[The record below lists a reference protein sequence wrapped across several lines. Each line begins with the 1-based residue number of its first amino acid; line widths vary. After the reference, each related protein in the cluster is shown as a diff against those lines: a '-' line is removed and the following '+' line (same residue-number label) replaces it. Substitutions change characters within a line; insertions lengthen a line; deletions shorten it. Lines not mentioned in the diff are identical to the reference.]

1 MGRLDSLLDDKLREK
16 NRNLVLGYIQKRA
29 TEERA
34 RQKEQSAKMNTAP
47 MDNGAKSSIADS
59 SPSYPSLNSEVMNS
73 AGDESLA
80 EKYRSNMQFGGIHD
94 APVSLPFKL
103 PKMNP
108 VENNGNGYNWSE
120 KQGAIGNAE
129 QSVQKPHVELTEK
142 DYDKLWQDYSKSH
155 PKRIPDNYNGRAD
168 FAPSINPMG
177 EEEYKSL
184 LKGDYEKSGE
194 YQFLNELSK
203 NPIGGRIAPL
213 FGTAWNAIQSSIAG
227 AEGVVNTAHQ
237 LVSKEKL
244 KPESMTQQFKS
255 NAVRAGTLRSL
266 RNNLGFN
273 YDDGVESTGEKV
285 TDFLGGVALD
295 STASAA
301 RALTTGMGSLL
312 LSSGTAANQEYLDDS
327 VNPNITRNQ
336 MLASGVAKGIAESA
350 WEYLPTSRFL
360 ELSKNGLGT
369 TGKEIAKNIFK
380 QSMQEGLE
388 EFGTDLT
395 NDVTDYLIKGKESDV
410 AKDYLARR
418 ANGESDL
425 TAKMHTATDRI
436 GSAGMSFLGGALSG
450 GMSAGMAGV
459 NHTLNNGF
467 NYNDLDGHYKEIAES
482 ADTSTEEGKVIYDV
496 ANRLAEKE
504 ARGEKVTL
512 ADKGYLANAVE
523 NAEIVDYNKLQE
535 TPIDLGAI
543 KNDVNEARAE
553 AQEGTENAQQGGSV
567 PYALFSDTE
576 TGRQAKTDSLI
587 NNAFNNYAN
596 NSEQNSAERYLND
609 KANLKEFTK
618 NYDTEGK
625 KAFVENYDG
634 NIPLTDYIKAST
646 HAYNLGRYSYTLNG
660 EDSLDKTASMALLTK
675 EQRENLFKAG
685 IKDNNDAMK
694 KWKVNYKER
703 ITKREGGLMDS
714 VPHAPMNLKN
724 LLEKLGRKTGI
735 LFRITDSKYQDGD
748 YANGS
753 YEKGKGIITVDL
765 QSDNILGT
773 ISHEMTHW
781 IKEYTSEGDD
791 LGVYGWFK
799 GLALNSILKSRNTD
813 LDSLIETYKQS
824 YGNLSNEE
832 ITDEIVADS
841 TMHFLNDEEFINKLV
856 NGTEEQK
863 SLGMKV
869 VQWLNDIIESFKD
882 LISHNGERLASR
894 ALRED
899 LARYEETRD
908 AWLVAM
914 SKAKENM
921 ARNEAVTENSDSGEL
936 SQVQLQKI
944 INQGKAHEQLLDHI
958 YQTGTH
964 NNQYVYIQETP
975 KILTKILGIDS
986 LPMVM
991 DVEHVVTVQAKN
1003 QTEIEQKLN
1012 LTPQQAQYKTAHK
1025 LTAKEIL
1032 DDIKAIDNPAF
1043 IIRSDDKGKD
1053 CSFVVVTNEYD
1064 SDGKRVIVAVQPSD
1078 NFNYSKI
1085 SIVSNRIKSLYGR
1098 NRFGNYLHNY
1108 ESNIIYVDPSERHM
1122 KYFYK
1127 EENRGAAPTYESLVL
1142 PATSV
1147 ISANL
1152 ARFQMDVNKILQN
1165 VDPKSRN
1172 NSSKAEPHFQT
1183 ELQNF
1188 VNSQSNN
1195 TGNTT
1200 SGTNTLH
1207 QLDISEEYYNSLVE
1221 ENEKVKEE
1229 NRYLTDVLN
1238 AEKRHEPK
1246 ASDVNKIA
1254 KDILEKYGS
1263 SFGKKQL
1270 AEQLTGFYHYLKTAE
1285 HIDAGEVRSVSQ
1297 AIANEVLSNT
1307 TYKDKEEVKEY
1318 QAIKDFFYNRPIYVT
1333 ERELHDLGYDTYS
1346 ELRKNYFRKIDFRK
1360 ATEDHRGNSDQVYQS
1375 FSNAFPH
1382 LVYGRRSYTDEISN
1396 MIDALETVEPK
1407 EYEAYSGEEFEQAV
1421 DRLSDEI
1428 YEAYYSVGEA
1438 SLYSKYKQSYAKVK
1452 ETARA
1457 ELKAEYE
1464 KKYNKTVERLL
1475 ERERKNE
1482 GKDSKSL
1489 EEIKQLKEDYKNSLI
1504 SHEEFIREEAK
1515 ILGARGLEYQARLE
1529 MHRAY
1534 REKQDEQLHRQLYKK
1549 NIIRDSKALMKMA
1562 VQPTDN
1568 LHVPKVLLKDLVPV
1582 LSAVDFSSTRFYE
1595 ENPPKINMSA
1605 EEFGRNLE
1613 TLNKRIAD
1621 AEKNGFIF
1629 TEENGKSVYFDLDPN
1644 LVEDLRTV
1652 REAVKDIG
1660 GNMNRLSTEDLKT
1673 LRDSLQVF
1681 KHAVE
1686 TQNKFVSGQNNE
1698 KISDVSEEIVDDLKK
1713 EKAGIQL
1720 VGILQTAKDGIELGM
1735 LDSYSYF
1742 YNMGKGGE
1750 KVIKMLRA
1758 GRDNKTLAVADIG
1771 YKIATGIQNI
1781 GLTPKDIQN
1790 FTKDKVSFAVTNL
1803 SDMSEQTIEMKKAQ
1817 LMSMYMYTLRDQG
1830 RMHLFGEILD
1840 DETGERHEGDVS
1852 LGGFKLKETK
1862 MHKLSPIMNRDTNT
1876 YKITSK
1882 QLNAVIREHLNSK
1895 EIAYAD
1901 MVGKLLSEDL
1911 ARYGNEASMKV
1922 YGYEKFLE
1930 GNYFPIKVDSDSITM
1945 KNQDLEKAMTTL
1957 KNKGMTKALKKEA
1970 YNPIIIDDITEVMA
1984 KHIDE
1989 MTSYYAYFPVI
2000 QDMQKVYNVTG
2011 ETGNSVHREISRVM
2025 GNGGTQYYMNLIRDL
2040 NGSRTDDS
2048 YYSKLAY
2055 GFSGA
2060 YKGALIGNN
2069 LRVAVQQ
2076 PMSYMRA
2083 MAVIETKYLMEGLT
2097 LPLDQ
2102 AEKEWELCQKYAP
2115 IAKWKAMG
2123 GSYDVNVGVSMRK
2136 MLTGEKTGFD
2146 KFREASFYL
2155 LEKGDEAAWKRLWYA
2170 SEKKVEATT
2179 NLKRGTEEFYKASAD
2194 IFNDIIDKTQV
2205 VDSVLNRTDI
2215 MKDKNVA
2222 LKMASSFMSE
2232 PSKTYNMAYR
2242 LLYDIKKGKATPKE
2256 AASVVASILVSS
2268 AMVSAAASI
2277 ISAMRDRDK
2286 EKKFGERWLTHF
2298 IDDYFQNINPITWVV
2313 FAKDGIQA
2321 IYNAAKGKAYLNNN
2335 LAVKPIMDLMNG
2347 VKELGQIGSK
2357 NRKDNIVNGIYKF
2370 TNVFMPFGVSIH
2382 NALRDMGAVYDTIIY
2397 DSPFASPK
2405 AQYDR
2410 DSLMFNIEHRR
2421 TKKQTVKDENGKE
2434 QEEKVLQ
2441 GYDYIQRFLRSA
2453 FKAYARGDQKTGDY
2467 IIEDMKKHLGDEAV
2481 NKAMQRTLSKN
2492 ETVQEMAKKKLDGE
2506 TIDEE
2511 QEELRSLGY
2520 SDAMIDKALESA
2532 VKKLKPIEN
2541 QDLAEKLFENTED
2554 SKDSLNEF
2562 VEYQKSLGKDENKI
2576 RSSIKTAVTSKYK
2589 SLYQEAIGNPEESDE
2604 ILKKILRITYNGK
2617 QLYTESDLKK
2627 WAK

>member
-47 MDNGAKSSIADS
+47 MDNGAKNSIADS

-80 EKYRSNMQFGGIHD
+80 EKYRSNMQFEGIHD

-129 QSVQKPHVELTEK
+129 QPVQKPHVELTEK

-168 FAPSINPMG
+168 FAPNINPMG

-203 NPIGGRIAPL
+203 NPIGGRIAPV
-213 FGTAWNAIQSSIAG
+213 FGTAWNAMQSSIAG
-227 AEGVVNTAHQ
+227 AEGIVNTAHQ

-273 YDDGVESTGEKV
+273 YDDGVDSTGEKV

-301 RALTTGMGSLL
+301 RAMTTGMGSLL

-336 MLASGVAKGIAESA
+336 MLASGMAKGIAESA

-467 NYNDLDGHYKEIAES
+467 NYKDLDGHYKEIAES
-482 ADTSTEEGKVIYDV
+482 ADTSTEEGKTIYEV

-535 TPIDLGAI
+535 TPIDLDAI
-543 KNDVNEARAE
+543 EKDVNEAKEETPESR
-553 AQEGTENAQQGGSV
+553 ENVRQDGSV

-576 TGRQAKTDSLI
+576 TGKQAKTDALI
-587 NNAFNNYAN
+587 NNAYNNYAN

-609 KANLKEFTK
+609 KASLKEFAK

-799 GLALNSILKSRNTD
+799 GLALNSILKSKNTD

-882 LISHNGERLASR
+882 LISHSGERLASR

-921 ARNEAVTENSDSGEL
+921 ARNEAVVENSDSGEL

-944 INQGKAHEQLLDHI
+944 IEDGKKQDQEQLLTSI
-958 YQTGTH
+958 YQTGKH
-964 NNQYVYIQETP
+964 SDNYVYIKKTP
-975 KILTKILGIDS
+975 RTISKILGIDE
-986 LPMVM
+986 LPMLM
-991 DVEHVVTVQAKN
+991 NIEHVVTIQA
-1003 QTEIEQKLN
+1003 QTLGEIQQKLN
-1012 LTPQQAQYKTAHK
+1012 LTKRQLLDKHPHK
-1025 LTAKEIL
+1025 MKAKEI
-1032 DDIKAIDNPAF
+1032 IEWTAAMSNPAF
-1043 IIRSDDKGKD
+1043 IIRNDDKYHD

-1064 SDGKRVIVAVQPSD
+1064 SKGDRAIVSVRPSHR
-1078 NFNYSKI
+1078 FKYATI
-1085 SIVSNRIKSLYGR
+1085 QVVSNRIKTVFAKM
-1098 NRFGNYLHNY
+1098 NFENYLD
-1108 ESNIIYVDPSERHM
+1108 SNLNNLLYIEPSERN
-1122 KYFYK
+1122 KTYTVTTK
-1127 EENRGAAPTYESLVL
+1127 NNRGATPATRSLVL

-1147 ISANL
+1147 VNNNLALFKRDVNNIIQRSGKKTRNSANL
-1152 ARFQMDVNKILQN
+1152 GKVLSQN
-1165 VDPKSRN
+1165 ITKN
-1172 NSSKAEPHFQT
+1172 ISSVQA
-1183 ELQNF
+1183 
-1188 VNSQSNN
+1188 
-1195 TGNTT
+1195 GNTT

-1207 QLDISEEYYNSLVE
+1207 QLDISEDYYNSLVE

-1238 AEKRHEPK
+1238 ADKRHEPK

-1318 QAIKDFFYNRPIYVT
+1318 QEIKDFFYNRPIYVT
-1333 ERELHDLGYDTYS
+1333 ERELHDLGYDTYG

-1360 ATEDHRGNSDQVYQS
+1360 ATEEHRGNSDQVYQS

-1407 EYEAYSGEEFEQAV
+1407 DYEAYSGEEFGQAV

-1475 ERERKNE
+1475 ERERKNA

-1644 LVEDLRTV
+1644 LVEDLKTV

-1720 VGILQTAKDGIELGM
+1720 VGILQTAKDVIDLCM

-1758 GRDNKTLAVADIG
+1758 GRDNKTLAVSDIG
-1771 YKIATGIQNI
+1771 NKIATGIQNI

-1803 SDMSEQTIEMKKAQ
+1803 SNMSEQTIEMKKAQ

-1862 MHKLSPIMNRDTNT
+1862 MHKLLPIMNRDTNT

-2000 QDMQKVYNVTG
+2000 QDMQKVYNVAG
-2011 ETGNSVHREISRVM
+2011 ETGDSVHREISRVM
-2025 GNGGTQYYMNLIRDL
+2025 GDGGTRYYMNLIRDL

-2055 GFSGA
+2055 GFSGK

-2083 MAVIETKYLMEGLT
+2083 MAAIETKYLMEGLT

-2136 MLTGEKTGFD
+2136 MLTGEKNTFD
-2146 KFREASFYL
+2146 KIGEASFYL
-2155 LEKGDEAAWKRLWYA
+2155 LEKGDEAAWKRFWYA

-2268 AMVSAAASI
+2268 AMVSATASI

-2298 IDDYFQNINPITWVV
+2298 IDDYLQNINPITWVV
-2313 FAKDGIQA
+2313 FAKDGIQL
-2321 IYNAAKGKAYLNNN
+2321 ISNAAKGKMYLNNN
-2335 LAVKPIMDLMNG
+2335 LAVKPIIDLMNG

-2357 NRKDNIVNGIYKF
+2357 NRKDNVANIIYKA
-2370 TNVFMPFGVSIH
+2370 TNAAMPFGVSLH

-2441 GYDYIQRFLRSA
+2441 GYDKIQRFLRSA

-2506 TIDEE
+2506 AIDEE

-2554 SKDSLNEF
+2554 SEDSLKEF
-2562 VEYQKSLGKDENKI
+2562 VEYQKSLGKDDNKI

-2589 SLYQEAIGNPEESDE
+2589 SLYQESIGNPEESDE

>member
-16 NRNLVLGYIQKRA
+16 NRNLVLGYIQKRDN
-29 TEERA
+29 EERA
-34 RQKEQSAKMNTAP
+34 RQRAQSAKMNTAP
-47 MDNGAKSSIADS
+47 IDSGVNNSTVDVPSSHS
-59 SPSYPSLNSEVMNS
+59 SMNTGRMNS

-80 EKYRSNMQFGGIHD
+80 EKYKSNMQFGGIHD

-120 KQGAIGNAE
+120 KQGTIGNAE

-142 DYDKLWQDYSKSH
+142 DYEKLWQDYSKSR

-168 FAPSINPMG
+168 FAPNINPMG

-213 FGTAWNAIQSSIAG
+213 FGTAWNAMQSSIAG
-227 AEGVVNTAHQ
+227 AEGIVNTAHQ

-301 RALTTGMGSLL
+301 RAMTTGMGSLL

-336 MLASGVAKGIAESA
+336 MLASGMAKGIAESA

-467 NYNDLDGHYKEIAES
+467 NYNDFDGHYKEIAES
-482 ADTSTEEGKVIYDV
+482 ADTSTEEGKVIYEV

-512 ADKGYLANAVE
+512 ADKGYLANAIE

-535 TPIDLGAI
+535 TPIDLDAVE
-543 KNDVNEARAE
+543 KDVNEAKEETPESR
-553 AQEGTENAQQGGSV
+553 ENVRQDGSV

-576 TGRQAKTDSLI
+576 TGRQAKTDALI
-587 NNAFNNYAN
+587 NNAFNNYVK
-596 NSEQNSAERYLND
+596 NSEENSTERYLND
-609 KANLKEFTK
+609 KASLKEFTK

-799 GLALNSILKSRNTD
+799 GLALNSILKSKNTD

-944 INQGKAHEQLLDHI
+944 IEDGKKQDQEQLLTNI
-958 YQTGTH
+958 YQTGKH
-964 NNQYVYIQETP
+964 SDNYVYIKKTP
-975 KILTKILGIDS
+975 RTISKILGIDE
-986 LPMVM
+986 LPMLM
-991 DVEHVVTVQAKN
+991 NIEHVVTIQA
-1003 QTEIEQKLN
+1003 QTLGEIQQKLN
-1012 LTPQQAQYKTAHK
+1012 LTKRQLLEKHPHKMQAKDIIEWTA
-1025 LTAKEIL
+1025 AMS
-1032 DDIKAIDNPAF
+1032 NPAF
-1043 IIRSDDKGKD
+1043 IIRNDDKYHD

-1064 SDGKRVIVAVQPSD
+1064 SKGDRAIVSVRPSHR
-1078 NFNYSKI
+1078 FKYATI
-1085 SIVSNRIKSLYGR
+1085 QVVSNRIKTVFAKM
-1098 NRFGNYLHNY
+1098 NFENYLD
-1108 ESNIIYVDPSERHM
+1108 SNLNNLLYIEPSERN
-1122 KYFYK
+1122 KTYTVTTK
-1127 EENRGAAPTYESLVL
+1127 NNRGATPATRSLVL

-1147 ISANL
+1147 VKSNLALFKRDVNNIIQRSGKKTRNSANL
-1152 ARFQMDVNKILQN
+1152 GKVLSQN
-1165 VDPKSRN
+1165 ITKN
-1172 NSSKAEPHFQT
+1172 ISSAQA
-1183 ELQNF
+1183 
-1188 VNSQSNN
+1188 
-1195 TGNTT
+1195 GNTT

-1207 QLDISEEYYNSLVE
+1207 QLDISEDYYNSLVE

-1318 QAIKDFFYNRPIYVT
+1318 QEIKDFFYNRPIYVT

-1382 LVYGRRSYTDEISN
+1382 LVYGKRSYTDEISN

-1407 EYEAYSGEEFEQAV
+1407 DYEAYSGEEFEQAV

-1475 ERERKNE
+1475 ERERKNA

-1489 EEIKQLKEDYKNSLI
+1489 EEIKQLKEDLI
-1504 SHEEFIREEAK
+1504 K
-1515 ILGARGLEYQARLE
+1515 MVDYL
-1529 MHRAY
+1529 
-1534 REKQDEQLHRQLYKK
+1534 K
-1549 NIIRDSKALMKMA
+1549 KALIYGH
-1562 VQPTDN
+1562 T
-1568 LHVPKVLLKDLVPV
+1568 
-1582 LSAVDFSSTRFYE
+1582 SRISS
-1595 ENPPKINMSA
+1595 
-1605 EEFGRNLE
+1605 
-1613 TLNKRIAD
+1613 
-1621 AEKNGFIF
+1621 
-1629 TEENGKSVYFDLDPN
+1629 
-1644 LVEDLRTV
+1644 
-1652 REAVKDIG
+1652 
-1660 GNMNRLSTEDLKT
+1660 
-1673 LRDSLQVF
+1673 
-1681 KHAVE
+1681 
-1686 TQNKFVSGQNNE
+1686 
-1698 KISDVSEEIVDDLKK
+1698 
-1713 EKAGIQL
+1713 
-1720 VGILQTAKDGIELGM
+1720 
-1735 LDSYSYF
+1735 
-1742 YNMGKGGE
+1742 
-1750 KVIKMLRA
+1750 
-1758 GRDNKTLAVADIG
+1758 
-1771 YKIATGIQNI
+1771 
-1781 GLTPKDIQN
+1781 
-1790 FTKDKVSFAVTNL
+1790 
-1803 SDMSEQTIEMKKAQ
+1803 
-1817 LMSMYMYTLRDQG
+1817 
-1830 RMHLFGEILD
+1830 
-1840 DETGERHEGDVS
+1840 
-1852 LGGFKLKETK
+1852 
-1862 MHKLSPIMNRDTNT
+1862 
-1876 YKITSK
+1876 
-1882 QLNAVIREHLNSK
+1882 
-1895 EIAYAD
+1895 
-1901 MVGKLLSEDL
+1901 
-1911 ARYGNEASMKV
+1911 
-1922 YGYEKFLE
+1922 
-1930 GNYFPIKVDSDSITM
+1930 
-1945 KNQDLEKAMTTL
+1945 
-1957 KNKGMTKALKKEA
+1957 
-1970 YNPIIIDDITEVMA
+1970 
-1984 KHIDE
+1984 
-1989 MTSYYAYFPVI
+1989 
-2000 QDMQKVYNVTG
+2000 
-2011 ETGNSVHREISRVM
+2011 
-2025 GNGGTQYYMNLIRDL
+2025 
-2040 NGSRTDDS
+2040 
-2048 YYSKLAY
+2048 
-2055 GFSGA
+2055 
-2060 YKGALIGNN
+2060 
-2069 LRVAVQQ
+2069 
-2076 PMSYMRA
+2076 
-2083 MAVIETKYLMEGLT
+2083 
-2097 LPLDQ
+2097 
-2102 AEKEWELCQKYAP
+2102 
-2115 IAKWKAMG
+2115 
-2123 GSYDVNVGVSMRK
+2123 
-2136 MLTGEKTGFD
+2136 
-2146 KFREASFYL
+2146 
-2155 LEKGDEAAWKRLWYA
+2155 
-2170 SEKKVEATT
+2170 
-2179 NLKRGTEEFYKASAD
+2179 
-2194 IFNDIIDKTQV
+2194 
-2205 VDSVLNRTDI
+2205 
-2215 MKDKNVA
+2215 
-2222 LKMASSFMSE
+2222 
-2232 PSKTYNMAYR
+2232 
-2242 LLYDIKKGKATPKE
+2242 
-2256 AASVVASILVSS
+2256 
-2268 AMVSAAASI
+2268 
-2277 ISAMRDRDK
+2277 
-2286 EKKFGERWLTHF
+2286 
-2298 IDDYFQNINPITWVV
+2298 
-2313 FAKDGIQA
+2313 
-2321 IYNAAKGKAYLNNN
+2321 
-2335 LAVKPIMDLMNG
+2335 
-2347 VKELGQIGSK
+2347 
-2357 NRKDNIVNGIYKF
+2357 
-2370 TNVFMPFGVSIH
+2370 
-2382 NALRDMGAVYDTIIY
+2382 
-2397 DSPFASPK
+2397 
-2405 AQYDR
+2405 
-2410 DSLMFNIEHRR
+2410 
-2421 TKKQTVKDENGKE
+2421 
-2434 QEEKVLQ
+2434 
-2441 GYDYIQRFLRSA
+2441 
-2453 FKAYARGDQKTGDY
+2453 
-2467 IIEDMKKHLGDEAV
+2467 
-2481 NKAMQRTLSKN
+2481 
-2492 ETVQEMAKKKLDGE
+2492 
-2506 TIDEE
+2506 
-2511 QEELRSLGY
+2511 
-2520 SDAMIDKALESA
+2520 
-2532 VKKLKPIEN
+2532 
-2541 QDLAEKLFENTED
+2541 
-2554 SKDSLNEF
+2554 
-2562 VEYQKSLGKDENKI
+2562 
-2576 RSSIKTAVTSKYK
+2576 
-2589 SLYQEAIGNPEESDE
+2589 
-2604 ILKKILRITYNGK
+2604 
-2617 QLYTESDLKK
+2617 
-2627 WAK
+2627 

>member
-16 NRNLVLGYIQKRA
+16 NRNLVLGYIQKRDN
-29 TEERA
+29 EERA
-34 RQKEQSAKMNTAP
+34 RQRAQSAKMNTAP
-47 MDNGAKSSIADS
+47 IDSGVNNSTVDVPSSHS
-59 SPSYPSLNSEVMNS
+59 SMNTGRMNS

-80 EKYRSNMQFGGIHD
+80 EKYKSNMQFGGIHD

-120 KQGAIGNAE
+120 KQGTIGNAE

-142 DYDKLWQDYSKSH
+142 DYEKLWQDYSKSH

-168 FAPSINPMG
+168 FAPNINPMG

-203 NPIGGRIAPL
+203 NPIGGRIAPV
-213 FGTAWNAIQSSIAG
+213 FGTAWNAMQSSIAG

-336 MLASGVAKGIAESA
+336 MLASGMAKGIAESA

-535 TPIDLGAI
+535 TPIDLDAVE
-543 KNDVNEARAE
+543 KDVNEAKEETPESR
-553 AQEGTENAQQGGSV
+553 ENVRQDGSV

-576 TGRQAKTDSLI
+576 TGKQAKTDALI
-587 NNAFNNYAN
+587 NNAYNNYAN

-609 KANLKEFTK
+609 KASLKEFAK

-799 GLALNSILKSRNTD
+799 GLALNSILKSKNTD

-899 LARYEETRD
+899 LTRYEETRD

-936 SQVQLQKI
+936 SQVQLQKVI
-944 INQGKAHEQLLDHI
+944 EDGKKQNREILFKNI
-958 YQTGTH
+958 YE
-964 NNQYVYIQETP
+964 NPDSYNDKYVYAGETP
-975 KILTKILGIDS
+975 SVLSKILGIRE
-986 LPMVM
+986 LPMVIEK
-991 DVEHVVTVQAKN
+991 EHIISMQSKDDQEV
-1003 QTEIEQKLN
+1003 IEKIN
-1012 LTPQQAQYKTAHK
+1012 PKRKDIERYNAHT
-1025 LTAKEIL
+1025 LTAKDIL
-1032 DDIKAIDNPAF
+1032 NSIEGLNSPQYIIKYKAKQNDF
-1043 IIRSDDKGKD
+1043 KLT
-1053 CSFVVVTNEYD
+1053 VVTDYSIGN
-1064 SDGKRVIVAVQPSD
+1064 SPVIVGIIPSIQSGYLNVQ
-1078 NFNYSKI
+1078 FI
-1085 SIVSNRIKSLYGR
+1085 SNRISSIYDKSSINEYINKAVR
-1098 NRFGNYLHNY
+1098 
-1108 ESNIIYVDPSERHM
+1108 
-1122 KYFYK
+1122 
-1127 EENRGAAPTYESLVL
+1127 ENRLLYVSDYIEKNRELAKVGSTHQQL
-1142 PATSV
+1142 PDISV
-1147 ISANL
+1147 IDSNL
-1152 ARFQMDVNKILQN
+1152 ARYKDGVKGILAK
-1165 VDPKSRN
+1165 DSKKLLE
-1172 NSSKAEPHFQT
+1172 NSESIIKYENG
-1183 ELQNF
+1183 E
-1188 VNSQSNN
+1188 S
-1195 TGNTT
+1195 
-1200 SGTNTLH
+1200 TNLLN

-1221 ENEKVKEE
+1221 ENENLKEE
-1229 NRYLTDVLN
+1229 NSYLSDVLN
-1238 AEKRHEPK
+1238 AETRFEPSR
-1246 ASDVNKIA
+1246 SDVNRIA
-1254 KDILEKYGS
+1254 SDLLSQYNSQFSKAKLAD
-1263 SFGKKQL
+1263 QL
-1270 AEQLTGFYHYLKTAE
+1270 SGFYKYLNEARD
-1285 HIDAGEVRSVSQ
+1285 IDGGEVRSVSR
-1297 AIANEVLSNT
+1297 AIAREVIENA
-1307 TYKDKEEVKEY
+1307 TYKEDSEVQDYNKVKE
-1318 QAIKDFFYNRPIYVT
+1318 FFSGRPIYIT
-1333 ERELHDLGYDTYS
+1333 ERELHDLGYEKFGD
-1346 ELRKNYFRKIDFRK
+1346 LRKQYFGKVDFRK
-1360 ATEDHRGNSDQVYQS
+1360 ATVDNRGNADDVYKS
-1375 FSNAFPH
+1375 FSEAFPH
-1382 LVYGRRSYTDEISN
+1382 LVTGDKSYTDELNNLIEAYE
-1396 MIDALETVEPK
+1396 MAIPK
-1407 EYEAYSGEEFEQAV
+1407 VYEAFPGEEHDQAV

-1428 YEAYYSVGEA
+1428 YDAFLSVGDER
-1438 SLYSKYKQSYAKVK
+1438 LYQKYKDGYKKIK
-1452 ETARA
+1452 EKARA
-1457 ELKAEYE
+1457 EVQAEFQ
-1464 KKYNKTVERLL
+1464 KKYNKALD
-1475 ERERKNE
+1475 K
-1482 GKDSKSL
+1482 
-1489 EEIKQLKEDYKNSLI
+1489 IKQLRKDYENSLI
-1504 SHEEFIREEAK
+1504 SHEEFIDAESR
-1515 ILGARGLEYQARLE
+1515 LLSRGGAEYQARLE

-1534 REKQDEQLHRQLYKK
+1534 RQKQEEQRHRQIYKK
-1549 NIIRDSKALMKMA
+1549 EIVRDSKALMKMA
-1562 VQPTDN
+1562 VNPTDN

-1582 LSAVDFSSTRFYE
+1582 LSAVDFSSYDAFYE
-1595 ENPPKINMSA
+1595 KKPKIEMTANEFKTALATLTSRIQEA
-1605 EEFGRNLE
+1605 EN
-1613 TLNKRIAD
+1613 
-1621 AEKNGFIF
+1621 NGDVF
-1629 TEENGKSVYFDLDPN
+1629 TEENGKGVYFPIDPS
-1644 LVEDLRTV
+1644 LVEGLSEIKD
-1652 REAVKDIG
+1652 AVNGIG
-1660 GNMNRLSTEDLKT
+1660 GNMNRLSTEDLQT
-1673 LRDSLQVF
+1673 LRDSLRGF
-1681 KHAVE
+1681 KHIVE
-1686 TQNKFVSGQNNE
+1686 SQNKYISMKNGERV
-1698 KISDVSEEIVDDLKK
+1698 SDVAQEVIQEFKEQDARKELWGIAGNVKDFLTYGMMDAYTFFHEMGDGGHKVYKVLRNARDKKTQALSHIEDSFKDAMKESNIKAKNLKK
-1713 EKAGIQL
+1713 LSTDTVKFSAL
-1720 VGILQTAKDGIELGM
+1720 ATNNMQTAE
-1735 LDSYSYF
+1735 
-1742 YNMGKGGE
+1742 
-1750 KVIKMLRA
+1750 V
-1758 GRDNKTLAVADIG
+1758 
-1771 YKIATGIQNI
+1771 
-1781 GLTPKDIQN
+1781 
-1790 FTKDKVSFAVTNL
+1790 
-1803 SDMSEQTIEMKKAQ
+1803 EMTKAQ
-1817 LMSMYMYTLRDQG
+1817 LMSLYLHNLREQS
-1830 RMHLFGEILD
+1830 RMHLYGLMKND
-1840 DETGERHEGDVS
+1840 ATGEMYEGNER
-1852 LGGFKLKETK
+1852 LGGFKVRERRGRGLK
-1862 MHKLSPIMNRDTNT
+1862 KLTVIKDVNT
-1876 YKITSK
+1876 YKMTEAE
-1882 QLNAVIREHLNSK
+1882 LNKIVK
-1895 EIAYAD
+1895 EN
-1901 MVGKLLSEDL
+1901 LSENEIKFAQRIGQIL
-1911 ARYGNEASMKV
+1911 SNEVAKYGNEASNAV
-1922 YGYEKFLE
+1922 YGYDKFTEK
-1930 GNYFPIKVDSDSITM
+1930 NYFPIKVDSDSLTM
-1945 KNQDLEKAMTTL
+1945 KNTDLEKMMSTL
-1957 KNKGMTKALKKEA
+1957 KNKGMTKALQKEA
-1970 YNPIIIDDITEVMA
+1970 YNPIMIDDIFEVAMS
-1984 KHIDE
+1984 HIDE
-1989 MTSYYAYFPVI
+1989 MTSYASYFPAI
-2000 QDMQKVYNVTG
+2000 IDMQKFYNFADENG
-2011 ETGNSVHREISRVM
+2011 DSVHRELSRAM
-2025 GNGGTQYYMNLIRDL
+2025 GKGGTEYYMNLLRDL
-2040 NGSRTDDS
+2040 NGSRGGSNFID
-2048 YYSKLAY
+2048 KLAQ
-2055 GFSGA
+2055 GFSGP
-2060 YKGALIGNN
+2060 YKGSMVLANA
-2069 LRVAVQQ
+2069 RVAIQQ
-2076 PMSYMRA
+2076 PTAYLRA
-2083 MAVIETKYLMEGLT
+2083 LNVIEPKYLAQGLT
-2097 LPLDQ
+2097 LPKSE
-2102 AEKEWELCQKYAP
+2102 ANTEWENAKKYAP
-2115 IAKWKAMG
+2115 IAQWKAMS
-2123 GSYDVNVGVSMRK
+2123 GSYDINVGKSLRRQF
-2136 MLTGEKTGFD
+2136 TGETTFKNAITD
-2146 KFREASFYL
+2146 ITAIPLEAA
-2155 LEKGDEAAWKRLWYA
+2155 DEFAWKRLWYA
-2170 SEKKVEATT
+2170 SEKKVEDTT
-2179 NLKRGTEEFYKASAD
+2179 SLKKGTEEYYKAAAE
-2194 IFNDIIDKTQV
+2194 IFNEIIDATQV
-2205 VDSVLNRTDI
+2205 VDSVLNRTDA
-2215 MKDKNVA
+2215 MKSTSGLVK
-2222 LKMASSFMSE
+2222 LSTSFMSE
-2232 PSKTYNMAYR
+2232 PSKTYNMVYR
-2242 LLYDIKKGKATPKE
+2242 TYSDFKKGKATKKQMVSVLAVATLG
-2256 AASVVASILVSS
+2256 AAVTSGVASL
-2268 AMVSAAASI
+2268 
-2277 ISAMRDRDK
+2277 ISAMRNRDK
-2286 EKKFGERWLTHF
+2286 DKKYGERWLDAF
-2298 IDDYFQNINPITWVV
+2298 IRDFTDNLKPWNYVPILKDFIEALDTKQYGSNNFATKPITEAVRAIKALSEFRNEDSKLGWLGNIYQ
-2313 FAKDGIQA
+2313 ASNSLNILGI
-2321 IYNAAKGKAYLNNN
+2321 
-2335 LAVKPIMDLMNG
+2335 PM
-2347 VKELGQIGSK
+2347 
-2357 NRKDNIVNGIYKF
+2357 
-2370 TNVFMPFGVSIH
+2370 H
-2382 NALRDMGAVYDTIIY
+2382 NALRDIGAFYDTAIY
-2397 DSPFASPK
+2397 DSPLANVGL
-2405 AQYDR
+2405 QYER
-2410 DSLMFNIEHRR
+2410 DKMIFNME
-2421 TKKQTVKDENGKE
+2421 GKNS
-2434 QEEKVLQ
+2434 KGNYVNVN
-2441 GYDYIQRFLRSA
+2441 RFLASA
-2453 FKAYARGDQKTGDY
+2453 LKAYTLGDQKTGDKIVNELKARLGDDLITEKLQEALSKDDM
-2467 IIEDMKKHLGDEAV
+2467 IIEIAEKNLAGEDTTAEREA
-2481 NKAMQRTLSKN
+2481 LLHS
-2492 ETVQEMAKKKLDGE
+2492 
-2506 TIDEE
+2506 
-2511 QEELRSLGY
+2511 GY
-2520 SDAMIDKALESA
+2520 SEAMIDKALGNA
-2532 VKKLKPIEN
+2532 YKKLKPIEGD
-2541 QDLAEKLFENTED
+2541 DLAEKLFEQSED
-2554 SKDSLNEF
+2554 YKDSLDAY
-2562 VEYQKSLGKDENKI
+2562 VEYQRAIGADEKKI
-2576 RSSIKTAVTSKYK
+2576 RSSVKSAVTSKYK
-2589 SLYQEAIGNPEESDE
+2589 KLYQDAIGNPAVSDE
-2604 ILKKILRITYNGK
+2604 ILKKILRITYDGK

>member
-80 EKYRSNMQFGGIHD
+80 EKYKSNMQFGGIHD

-227 AEGVVNTAHQ
+227 AEGIVNTAHQ

-301 RALTTGMGSLL
+301 RAMTTGMGSLL

-336 MLASGVAKGIAESA
+336 MLASGMAKGIAESA

-467 NYNDLDGHYKEIAES
+467 NYKDLDGHYKEIAES

-535 TPIDLGAI
+535 TPIDLDAVE
-543 KNDVNEARAE
+543 KDVNEAKEETPESR
-553 AQEGTENAQQGGSV
+553 ENVRQDGSV

-576 TGRQAKTDSLI
+576 TGRQAKTDALI
-587 NNAFNNYAN
+587 NNAYNNYAN

-609 KANLKEFTK
+609 KASLKEFAK

-634 NIPLTDYIKAST
+634 NILLTDYIKAST

-799 GLALNSILKSRNTD
+799 GLALNSILKSKNTD

-882 LISHNGERLASR
+882 LISHSGERLASR

-921 ARNEAVTENSDSGEL
+921 ARNEAVTENSDSEEL

-944 INQGKAHEQLLDHI
+944 IEDGKKQDQEQLLTSI
-958 YQTGTH
+958 YQTGKH
-964 NNQYVYIQETP
+964 SDNYVYIKKTP
-975 KILTKILGIDS
+975 RTISKILGIDE
-986 LPMVM
+986 LPMLM
-991 DVEHVVTVQAKN
+991 NIEHVVTIQA
-1003 QTEIEQKLN
+1003 QTLGEIQQKLN
-1012 LTPQQAQYKTAHK
+1012 LTKRQLLDKHPHK
-1025 LTAKEIL
+1025 MKAKEI
-1032 DDIKAIDNPAF
+1032 IEWTAAMSNPAF
-1043 IIRSDDKGKD
+1043 IIRNDDKYHD

-1064 SDGKRVIVAVQPSD
+1064 SKGDRAIVSVRPSHR
-1078 NFNYSKI
+1078 FKYATI
-1085 SIVSNRIKSLYGR
+1085 QVVSNRIKTVFAKM
-1098 NRFGNYLHNY
+1098 NFENYLD
-1108 ESNIIYVDPSERHM
+1108 SNLNNLLYIEPSERN
-1122 KYFYK
+1122 KTYTVTTK
-1127 EENRGAAPTYESLVL
+1127 NNRGATPATRSLVL

-1147 ISANL
+1147 VNNNLALFKRDVNNIIQRSGKKTRNSANL
-1152 ARFQMDVNKILQN
+1152 GKVLSQN
-1165 VDPKSRN
+1165 ITKN
-1172 NSSKAEPHFQT
+1172 ISSVQA
-1183 ELQNF
+1183 
-1188 VNSQSNN
+1188 
-1195 TGNTT
+1195 GNTT

-1207 QLDISEEYYNSLVE
+1207 QLDISEDYYNSLVE

-1318 QAIKDFFYNRPIYVT
+1318 QEIKDFFYNRPIYVT
-1333 ERELHDLGYDTYS
+1333 ERELHDLGYDTYD

-1382 LVYGRRSYTDEISN
+1382 LVYGKRSYTDEISN

-1407 EYEAYSGEEFEQAV
+1407 DYEAYSGEEFGQAV

-1428 YEAYYSVGEA
+1428 YEAYYSVGDA

-1475 ERERKNE
+1475 ERERKNA

-1613 TLNKRIAD
+1613 TLNNRITD

-1644 LVEDLRTV
+1644 LVEDLRAV

-1720 VGILQTAKDGIELGM
+1720 VGLLQTAKDAINLGM

-1758 GRDNKTLAVADIG
+1758 GRDNKTIAVADIG
-1771 YKIATGIQNI
+1771 NKIATGIQNI
-1781 GLTPKDIQN
+1781 GLTPKDIQK

-1803 SDMSEQTIEMKKAQ
+1803 SNMSEQTIEMKKAQ

-1862 MHKLSPIMNRDTNT
+1862 MHKLLPIMNRDTNT

-2000 QDMQKVYNVTG
+2000 QDMQKVYNVAG
-2011 ETGNSVHREISRVM
+2011 ETGDSVHREISRVM
-2025 GNGGTQYYMNLIRDL
+2025 GDGGTRYYMNLIRDL

-2055 GFSGA
+2055 GFSGK

-2083 MAVIETKYLMEGLT
+2083 MAAIETKYLMEGLT

-2136 MLTGEKTGFD
+2136 MLTGEKNTFD
-2146 KFREASFYL
+2146 KIGEASFYL
-2155 LEKGDEAAWKRLWYA
+2155 LEKGDEAAWKRFWYA

-2256 AASVVASILVSS
+2256 AASVVASILISS
-2268 AMVSAAASI
+2268 AMVSATASI

-2298 IDDYFQNINPITWVV
+2298 IDDYLQNINPITWVV
-2313 FAKDGIQA
+2313 FAKDGIQL
-2321 IYNAAKGKAYLNNN
+2321 IFDTAKGKMYLNNN

-2347 VKELGQIGSK
+2347 IKELGQIGDK
-2357 NRKDNIVNGIYKF
+2357 NRKDGYVKIGYKF
-2370 TNVFMPFGVSIH
+2370 TNVFMPFGVSLH

-2397 DSPFASPK
+2397 DSPFANPK

-2441 GYDYIQRFLRSA
+2441 GYDNIQRFLRSA

-2506 TIDEE
+2506 PIDEE
-2511 QEELRSLGY
+2511 QEELRNLGY

-2554 SKDSLNEF
+2554 SEDSLKEF

-2589 SLYQEAIGNPEESDE
+2589 SLYQESIGNPEESDE

>member
-16 NRNLVLGYIQKRA
+16 NRNLVLGYIQKRDN
-29 TEERA
+29 EERA
-34 RQKEQSAKMNTAP
+34 RQRAQSAKMNTAP
-47 MDNGAKSSIADS
+47 IDSGTNNSTVDVPSSYS
-59 SPSYPSLNSEVMNS
+59 SANTGVMNS

-80 EKYRSNMQFGGIHD
+80 QKYRSNMQFEGIHD

-108 VENNGNGYNWSE
+108 VENNGNGYNWNE

-168 FAPSINPMG
+168 FAPNINPMG

-213 FGTAWNAIQSSIAG
+213 FGTAWNAMQSSIAG
-227 AEGVVNTAHQ
+227 AEGIVNTAHQ

-301 RALTTGMGSLL
+301 RAMTTGMGSLL

-336 MLASGVAKGIAESA
+336 MLASGMAKGIAESA

-467 NYNDLDGHYKEIAES
+467 NYKDLDGHYKEIAES

-535 TPIDLGAI
+535 TPIDLDSVE
-543 KNDVNEARAE
+543 KDVNEAKEETSESR
-553 AQEGTENAQQGGSV
+553 ENVRQDGSV

-576 TGRQAKTDSLI
+576 TGRQAKTDALI
-587 NNAFNNYAN
+587 NNAYNNYAN

-685 IKDNNDAMK
+685 IKDNNEAMK

-799 GLALNSILKSRNTD
+799 GLALNSILKSKNTD

-944 INQGKAHEQLLDHI
+944 IEDGKKQDQEQLLTSI
-958 YQTGTH
+958 YQTGKH
-964 NNQYVYIQETP
+964 SDNYVYIKKTP
-975 KILTKILGIDS
+975 RTISKILGIDE
-986 LPMVM
+986 LPMLM
-991 DVEHVVTVQAKN
+991 NIEHVVTIQA
-1003 QTEIEQKLN
+1003 QTLGEIQQKLN
-1012 LTPQQAQYKTAHK
+1012 LTKRQLLDKHPHK
-1025 LTAKEIL
+1025 MKAKEI
-1032 DDIKAIDNPAF
+1032 IEWTAAMSNPAF
-1043 IIRSDDKGKD
+1043 IIRNDDKYHD

-1064 SDGKRVIVAVQPSD
+1064 SKGDRAIVSVRPSHR
-1078 NFNYSKI
+1078 FKYATI
-1085 SIVSNRIKSLYGR
+1085 QVVSNRIKTVFAKM
-1098 NRFGNYLHNY
+1098 NFENYLD
-1108 ESNIIYVDPSERHM
+1108 SNLNNLLYIEPSERN
-1122 KYFYK
+1122 KTYTVTTK
-1127 EENRGAAPTYESLVL
+1127 NNRGATPATRSLVL

-1147 ISANL
+1147 VNNNLALFKRDVNNIIQRSGKKTRNSANL
-1152 ARFQMDVNKILQN
+1152 GKVLSQN
-1165 VDPKSRN
+1165 ITKN
-1172 NSSKAEPHFQT
+1172 ISSVQA
-1183 ELQNF
+1183 
-1188 VNSQSNN
+1188 
-1195 TGNTT
+1195 GNTT

-1207 QLDISEEYYNSLVE
+1207 QLDISEDYYNSLIE
-1221 ENEKVKEE
+1221 ENEKAKEE

-1238 AEKRHEPK
+1238 ADKRHEPK

-1318 QAIKDFFYNRPIYVT
+1318 KEIKDFFYNRPIYVT
-1333 ERELHDLGYDTYS
+1333 ERELHDLGYDTYG

-1360 ATEDHRGNSDQVYQS
+1360 ATEEHRGNSDQVYQS

-1382 LVYGRRSYTDEISN
+1382 LVYGKRSYTDEISN

-1407 EYEAYSGEEFEQAV
+1407 EYEAYSGEEFGQAV

-1428 YEAYYSVGEA
+1428 YEAYYSVGDA

-1475 ERERKNE
+1475 ERERKNA

-1613 TLNKRIAD
+1613 TLNNRITD

-1644 LVEDLRTV
+1644 LVEDLRAV
-1652 REAVKDIG
+1652 REAVKNIG

-1713 EKAGIQL
+1713 EKAGIHL
-1720 VGILQTAKDGIELGM
+1720 VGILQTAKDVIDLGM

-1771 YKIATGIQNI
+1771 NKIATGIQNI

-1803 SDMSEQTIEMKKAQ
+1803 SNMSEQTIKMKKAQ

-1862 MHKLSPIMNRDTNT
+1862 MHKLLPIMNRDTNT

-1930 GNYFPIKVDSDSITM
+1930 SNYFPIKVDSDSITM

-2055 GFSGA
+2055 GFSGK

-2083 MAVIETKYLMEGLT
+2083 MAAIETKYLMEGLT
-2097 LPLDQ
+2097 LPLNQ

-2136 MLTGEKTGFD
+2136 MLTGEKSTFD
-2146 KFREASFYL
+2146 KIGEASFYL
-2155 LEKGDEAAWKRLWYA
+2155 LEKGDEAAWKRFWYA
-2170 SEKKVEATT
+2170 SEKKLEATT

-2268 AMVSAAASI
+2268 AMVSATASI

-2298 IDDYFQNINPITWVV
+2298 IDDYLQNINPITWVV
-2313 FAKDGIQA
+2313 FAKDGIQL
-2321 IYNAAKGKAYLNNN
+2321 IFDTAKGKMYLNNN

-2347 VKELGQIGSK
+2347 VKELGQIGDK
-2357 NRKDNIVNGIYKF
+2357 NRKDNGVKIFYKF
-2370 TNVFMPFGVSIH
+2370 TNVFMPFGVSLH

-2506 TIDEE
+2506 AIDEE
-2511 QEELRSLGY
+2511 QEELRNLGY

-2554 SKDSLNEF
+2554 SEDSLKEF

>member
-80 EKYRSNMQFGGIHD
+80 EKYKSNMQFGGIHD

-129 QSVQKPHVELTEK
+129 QPVQKPHVELTEK

-168 FAPSINPMG
+168 FAPNINPMG

-213 FGTAWNAIQSSIAG
+213 FGTAWNAMQSSIAG
-227 AEGVVNTAHQ
+227 AEGIVNTAHQ

-301 RALTTGMGSLL
+301 RAMTTGMGSLL

-336 MLASGVAKGIAESA
+336 MLASGMAKGIAESA

-467 NYNDLDGHYKEIAES
+467 NYKDLDGHYKEIAES

-523 NAEIVDYNKLQE
+523 NAGIVDYNKLQE
-535 TPIDLGAI
+535 TPIDLDAVE
-543 KNDVNEARAE
+543 KDVNEAKEETPESR
-553 AQEGTENAQQGGSV
+553 ENVRQDGSV

-576 TGRQAKTDSLI
+576 TGRQAKTDALI
-587 NNAFNNYAN
+587 NNAFNNYVKS
-596 NSEQNSAERYLND
+596 SEEKSTERYLND
-609 KANLKEFTK
+609 KASLKEFAK

-813 LDSLIETYKQS
+813 LDSLIETYKQA

-921 ARNEAVTENSDSGEL
+921 ARNEAVVENSDSGEL

-944 INQGKAHEQLLDHI
+944 IEDGKKQDQEQLLTSI
-958 YQTGTH
+958 YQTGKH
-964 NNQYVYIQETP
+964 SDNYVYIKKTP
-975 KILTKILGIDS
+975 RTISKILGIDE
-986 LPMVM
+986 LPMLM
-991 DVEHVVTVQAKN
+991 NIEHVVTIQA
-1003 QTEIEQKLN
+1003 QTLGEIQQKLN
-1012 LTPQQAQYKTAHK
+1012 LTKRQLLDKHPHK
-1025 LTAKEIL
+1025 MKAKEI
-1032 DDIKAIDNPAF
+1032 IEWTAAMSNPAF
-1043 IIRSDDKGKD
+1043 IIRNDDKYHD

-1064 SDGKRVIVAVQPSD
+1064 SKGDRAIVSVRPSHR
-1078 NFNYSKI
+1078 FKYATI
-1085 SIVSNRIKSLYGR
+1085 QVVSNRIKTVFAKM
-1098 NRFGNYLHNY
+1098 NFENYLD
-1108 ESNIIYVDPSERHM
+1108 SNLNNLLYIEPSERN
-1122 KYFYK
+1122 KTYTVTTK
-1127 EENRGAAPTYESLVL
+1127 NNRGATPATRSLVL

-1147 ISANL
+1147 VNNNLALFKRDVNNIIQRSGKKTRNSANL
-1152 ARFQMDVNKILQN
+1152 GKVLSQN
-1165 VDPKSRN
+1165 ITKN
-1172 NSSKAEPHFQT
+1172 ISSVQA
-1183 ELQNF
+1183 
-1188 VNSQSNN
+1188 
-1195 TGNTT
+1195 GNTT
-1200 SGTNTLH
+1200 PGTNTLH
-1207 QLDISEEYYNSLVE
+1207 QLDISEDYYNSLVE

-1238 AEKRHEPK
+1238 ADKRHEPK

-1254 KDILEKYGS
+1254 KDILEKYSS

-1270 AEQLTGFYHYLKTAE
+1270 TEQLTGFYHYLKTAE

-1318 QAIKDFFYNRPIYVT
+1318 QEIKDFFYNRPIYVT
-1333 ERELHDLGYDTYS
+1333 ERELHDLGYDTYG

-1360 ATEDHRGNSDQVYQS
+1360 ATEEHRGNSDQVYQS

-1407 EYEAYSGEEFEQAV
+1407 DYEAYSGEEFGQAV

-1475 ERERKNE
+1475 ERERKNA

-1613 TLNKRIAD
+1613 TLNNRIAD

-1644 LVEDLRTV
+1644 LVEDLRAV
-1652 REAVKDIG
+1652 REAVKNIG

-1771 YKIATGIQNI
+1771 NKIATGIQNI
-1781 GLTPKDIQN
+1781 GLTPKDIQK
-1790 FTKDKVSFAVTNL
+1790 FTEDKVSFTVTNL
-1803 SDMSEQTIEMKKAQ
+1803 SNMSEQTIEMKKAQ

-1862 MHKLSPIMNRDTNT
+1862 MHKLLPIMNRDTNT

-2055 GFSGA
+2055 GFSGK

-2083 MAVIETKYLMEGLT
+2083 MAAIETKYLMEGLT
-2097 LPLDQ
+2097 LPLNQ

-2146 KFREASFYL
+2146 KFSEASFYL

-2222 LKMASSFMSE
+2222 VKMASSFMSE

-2242 LLYDIKKGKATPKE
+2242 LLYDIKKGKATPEE

-2298 IDDYFQNINPITWVV
+2298 IDDYLQNINPITWVV
-2313 FAKDGIQA
+2313 FAKDGIQL
-2321 IYNAAKGKAYLNNN
+2321 ISNAVKGKVYLNNN

-2357 NRKDNIVNGIYKF
+2357 NRKDNIVNIFYKV
-2370 TNVFMPFGVSIH
+2370 TNAAMPFGVSIH

-2506 TIDEE
+2506 AIDEE

-2554 SKDSLNEF
+2554 SEDSLKEF
-2562 VEYQKSLGKDENKI
+2562 VEYQKSLGKDDNKI

>member
-16 NRNLVLGYIQKRA
+16 NRNLVLGYIQKRDNK
-29 TEERA
+29 ERA
-34 RQKEQSAKMNTAP
+34 RQRAQSAKMNSAP
-47 MDNGAKSSIADS
+47 IDSGANNSTVDVPSSHS
-59 SPSYPSLNSEVMNS
+59 SMNTGSMNS

-80 EKYRSNMQFGGIHD
+80 EKYRSNMQFEGIHD

-103 PKMNP
+103 PKMNS

-142 DYDKLWQDYSKSH
+142 DYEKLWQDYSKSH

-168 FAPSINPMG
+168 FAPNINPMG

-213 FGTAWNAIQSSIAG
+213 FGTAWNAMQSSIAG
-227 AEGVVNTAHQ
+227 AEGIVNTAHQ

-301 RALTTGMGSLL
+301 RAMTTGMGSLL

-336 MLASGVAKGIAESA
+336 MLASGMAKGIAESA

-467 NYNDLDGHYKEIAES
+467 NYNDFDGHYKEIAES
-482 ADTSTEEGKVIYDV
+482 ADTSTEEGKVIYEV

-512 ADKGYLANAVE
+512 ADKGYLANAIE

-535 TPIDLGAI
+535 TPIDLDAVE
-543 KNDVNEARAE
+543 KDVNEAKEETPESR
-553 AQEGTENAQQGGSV
+553 ENVRQDGSV

-576 TGRQAKTDSLI
+576 TGRQAKTDALI
-587 NNAFNNYAN
+587 NNAYNNYAN

-609 KANLKEFTK
+609 KASLKEFTK

-944 INQGKAHEQLLDHI
+944 IEDGKKQDQEQLLTSI
-958 YQTGTH
+958 YQTGKH
-964 NNQYVYIQETP
+964 SDNYVYIKKTP
-975 KILTKILGIDS
+975 RTISKILGIDE
-986 LPMVM
+986 LPMLM
-991 DVEHVVTVQAKN
+991 NIEHVVTIQA
-1003 QTEIEQKLN
+1003 QTLGEIQQKLN
-1012 LTPQQAQYKTAHK
+1012 LTKRQLLDKHPHK
-1025 LTAKEIL
+1025 MKAKEI
-1032 DDIKAIDNPAF
+1032 IEWTAAMSNPAF
-1043 IIRSDDKGKD
+1043 IIRNDDKYHD

-1064 SDGKRVIVAVQPSD
+1064 SKGDRAIVSVRPSHR
-1078 NFNYSKI
+1078 FKYATI
-1085 SIVSNRIKSLYGR
+1085 QVVSNRIKTVFAKM
-1098 NRFGNYLHNY
+1098 NFENYLD
-1108 ESNIIYVDPSERHM
+1108 SNLNNLLYIEPSERN
-1122 KYFYK
+1122 KTYTVTTK
-1127 EENRGAAPTYESLVL
+1127 NNRGATPATRSLVL

-1147 ISANL
+1147 VNNNLALFKRDVNNIIQRSGKKTRNSANL
-1152 ARFQMDVNKILQN
+1152 GKVLSQN
-1165 VDPKSRN
+1165 ITKN
-1172 NSSKAEPHFQT
+1172 ISSVQA
-1183 ELQNF
+1183 
-1188 VNSQSNN
+1188 
-1195 TGNTT
+1195 GNTT

-1207 QLDISEEYYNSLVE
+1207 QLDISEDYYNSLVE

-1238 AEKRHEPK
+1238 ADKRHEPK

-1318 QAIKDFFYNRPIYVT
+1318 QEIKDFFYNRPIYVT
-1333 ERELHDLGYDTYS
+1333 ERELHDLGYDTYG

-1360 ATEDHRGNSDQVYQS
+1360 ATEEHRGNSDQVYQS

-1407 EYEAYSGEEFEQAV
+1407 DYEAYSGEEFGQAV

-1613 TLNKRIAD
+1613 TLNNRITD

-1644 LVEDLRTV
+1644 LVEDLRAV
-1652 REAVKDIG
+1652 REAVKNIG
-1660 GNMNRLSTEDLKT
+1660 GNMNRLSTEDLKA

-1758 GRDNKTLAVADIG
+1758 GRDNKTIAVADIG
-1771 YKIATGIQNI
+1771 NKIATGIQNI
-1781 GLTPKDIQN
+1781 GLTPKDIQK
-1790 FTKDKVSFAVTNL
+1790 FTEDKVSFTVTNL
-1803 SDMSEQTIEMKKAQ
+1803 SNMSEQTIEMKKAQ

-1862 MHKLSPIMNRDTNT
+1862 MHKLLPIMNRDTNT

-1970 YNPIIIDDITEVMA
+1970 YNPIVIDDITEVMA

-2000 QDMQKVYNVTG
+2000 QDMQKVYNVAG
-2011 ETGNSVHREISRVM
+2011 ETGDSVHREISRVM
-2025 GNGGTQYYMNLIRDL
+2025 GDGGTRYYMNLIRDL

-2048 YYSKLAY
+2048 YYSKIAY
-2055 GFSGA
+2055 GLAGK

-2083 MAVIETKYLMEGLT
+2083 MAAIESKYLMEGLT

-2123 GSYDVNVGVSMRK
+2123 GSYDVNVGLSMRK
-2136 MLTGEKTGFD
+2136 MLTGEKSTFD
-2146 KFREASFYL
+2146 KIGEASFYL
-2155 LEKGDEAAWKRLWYA
+2155 LEKGDEAAWKRFWYA

-2205 VDSVLNRTDI
+2205 ADSVLNRTDI

-2268 AMVSAAASI
+2268 AMVSATASI

-2321 IYNAAKGKAYLNNN
+2321 IFDAAKGKMYLNNN

-2370 TNVFMPFGVSIH
+2370 TNVLMPFGVSLH
-2382 NALRDMGAVYDTIIY
+2382 TALRDMGAVYDTIIY

-2441 GYDYIQRFLRSA
+2441 GYDNIQRFLRSA

-2506 TIDEE
+2506 AIDEE
-2511 QEELRSLGY
+2511 QEELRNLGY

-2554 SKDSLNEF
+2554 SEDSLKEF
-2562 VEYQKSLGKDENKI
+2562 VEYQKSLGKDDNKI